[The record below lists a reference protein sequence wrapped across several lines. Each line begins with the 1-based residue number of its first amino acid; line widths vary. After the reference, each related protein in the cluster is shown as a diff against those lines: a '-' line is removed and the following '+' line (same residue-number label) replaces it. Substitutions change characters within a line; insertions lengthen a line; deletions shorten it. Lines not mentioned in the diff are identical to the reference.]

1 MVTWTGDMGVI
12 LRKDGARYWDVVR
25 LGVVADLVVGG
36 RRGNQGSFV
45 SGLRLV
51 MFSLFLL
58 FAGTGRRRQIDVVLT
73 CAWMEK
79 DWNWFI
85 SGRCLG
91 MAWTPGDGRCLG
103 MAWRLGDG

>member
-1 MVTWTGDMGVI
+1 MVTWAGDVGGI

-25 LGVVADLVVGG
+25 LDVVADRVVGG
-36 RRGNQGSFV
+36 RRGNQGGFI

-51 MFSLFLL
+51 LFFLFLLL
-58 FAGTGRRRQIDVVLT
+58 FAGTGRKRQMDVVFT

-79 DWNWFI
+79 GWNWFI

-91 MAWTPGDGRCLG
+91 MAWRP
-103 MAWRLGDG
+103 